1 MTDSNVLN
9 LPIYGK
15 PIELDDQGVY
25 YTLNKKTGAINNVF
39 KLVYEADAHENW
51 DWYLYQLK
59 NTNKDGEM
67 GWVILADNG
76 DYPLKSLSTEEI
88 KYHFNKPEYA
98 EPKGAWQLMRNSR
111 YGFGKFTPVHA
122 AQEIQYAMILFSNE
136 DATEATLGSKMPR
149 MPRMLVPLLIQ
160 KAEDEVLQSLAELS

>member
-1 MTDSNVLN
+1 MSESNVFN

-15 PIELDDQGVY
+15 PIELDDAGVY
-25 YTLNKKTGAINNVF
+25 FAKNKKTGGINNVF
-39 KLVYEADAHENW
+39 QLVYEDE

-59 NTNKDGEM
+59 NTNKHGEM

-76 DYPLKSLSTEEI
+76 DYPLKSLSTEDI
-88 KYHFNKPEYA
+88 KQHFDKPEYA

-122 AQEIQYAMILFSNE
+122 DEEIKYAMILFSA
-136 DATEATLGSKMPR
+136 DDPSK
-149 MPRMLVPLLIQ
+149 MLVPLLIQ
-160 KAEDEVLQSLAELS
+160 KSEDEVLLSLAESD